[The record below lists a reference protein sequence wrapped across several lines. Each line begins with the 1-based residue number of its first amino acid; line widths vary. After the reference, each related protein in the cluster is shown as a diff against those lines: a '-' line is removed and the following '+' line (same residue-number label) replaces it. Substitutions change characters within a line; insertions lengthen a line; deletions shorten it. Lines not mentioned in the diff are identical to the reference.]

1 MDYLL
6 EIGTEEIPSRFV
18 DTLLAGLNKQFEM
31 RLTQARIAFDA
42 ILTYGSYRRLAVVI
56 QNIAATQAAST
67 LTIKGPPVKIALTEQ
82 GDYTPAGLGFLKKN
96 GQTSGAV
103 VDGYLT
109 LSIEQKANAT
119 PDVLGDLV
127 LQSLQDLYLPIAMH
141 WGHEP
146 TSFIRPVHWI
156 VSLLGDN
163 VLPLSFAGQS
173 ADRLTYGHRF
183 LSGGDTLEGQPVS
196 LSAPSIYVETLR
208 KASVLVA
215 PKDRED
221 SIVRQVH
228 ALYPDLSIDEELL
241 IELTHLVEYPTLLEG
256 HFEAPYLAIPEK
268 ILIITMKKHQKYIPV
283 FKDGKLTN
291 TFLITADNVTPTNA
305 PTIIAGNERVV
316 RARLSD
322 ARFYFEDDISKQ
334 APFFLDK
341 LASITY
347 QQELGSISDKVAR
360 NLALALYL
368 GHLTQLPLDQH
379 KPLTELV
386 TLSKFDLATH
396 MVIEFTELQGYVGEQ
411 YALIWGISPA
421 IAKGI
426 AQHYRPAFA
435 GDDLPESLLAKVAS
449 VADKVDSIVG
459 HFAIGHIPSGS
470 YDPYA
475 LRRQA
480 NGVIQILLETPDLT
494 CDIKRLIEKA
504 LANLPLTTI
513 PEETQSKLDEFF
525 LQRLATLLR
534 DRAIPQDIVAAVLTL
549 DLPCLMKRL
558 AALKLLQLDAP
569 VFAKVVEAAVRVANI
584 TKAVTTTAVIAPQ
597 LFEHPIETTLWKTTQ
612 ALQSAV
618 QNNWDANFILSLGTI
633 AKELSTYFEEVMVMA
648 NDPAV
653 KANRLSVLKTLNSV
667 FDQIADFKAI
677 AL

>member
-31 RLTQARIAFDA
+31 RLTQARLSFDA
-42 ILTYGSYRRLAVVI
+42 ILTYGSYRRLAIVI
-56 QNIAATQAAST
+56 QNIAATQTAST
-67 LTIKGPPVKIALTEQ
+67 LTIKGPPVKIALNEQ

-96 GQTSGAV
+96 GQTSGTV

-109 LSIEQKANAT
+109 IAIEQKANAT
-119 PDVLGDLV
+119 SDVLGDLV

-146 TSFIRPVHWI
+146 TTFIRPVHWI
-156 VSLLGDN
+156 VSLLGGN
-163 VLPLSFAGQS
+163 VLPLSFGGQS
-173 ADRLTYGHRF
+173 AGRLTYGHRF
-183 LSGGDTLEGQPVS
+183 LSGGDTLEGLPLS
-196 LSAPSIYVETLR
+196 LSEPSDYVETLQ
-208 KASVLVA
+208 KASVLVS
-215 PKDRED
+215 PKDRKD

-228 ALYPDLSIDEELL
+228 ALYPDLAIDEELL
-241 IELTHLVEYPTLLEG
+241 NELTHLVEYPTVLKG
-256 HFEAPYLAIPEK
+256 HFEVPYLAIPEK

-291 TFLITADNVTPTNA
+291 TFLITADNVTATNA

-322 ARFYFEDDISKQ
+322 ARFYFEDDISKK
-334 APFFLDK
+334 ASFFLDK
-341 LASITY
+341 LKAITY

-368 GHLTQLPLDQH
+368 GNITSLPAEQNNA
-379 KPLTELV
+379 LTELV

-411 YALIWGISPA
+411 YALLWGITPA

-426 AQHYRPAFA
+426 AQHYQPSFA
-435 GDDLPESLLAKVAS
+435 GDDLPDSLLAKIAS
-449 VADKVDSIVG
+449 VSDKIDTIVG

-470 YDPYA
+470 FDPYA

-494 CDIKRLIEKA
+494 CPIKALIEKA
-504 LANLPLTTI
+504 LVNLPLTTI
-513 PEETQSKLDEFF
+513 PNETASKLDDFF

-534 DRAIPQDIVAAVLTL
+534 DRDIPQDIISAVLTL
-549 DLPCLMKRL
+549 DLPRLMKRL
-558 AALKLLQLDAP
+558 ATIKLLQLDTP
-569 VFAKVVEAAVRVANI
+569 LFSKIVEAAVRVANI
-584 TKAVTTTAVIAPQ
+584 TKAVTSIESINAK
-597 LFEHPIETTLWKTTQ
+597 LFEYPIEATLWETTQ
-612 ALQSAV
+612 VLESAV
-618 QNNWDANFILSLGTI
+618 RANWDAKLIRSLGTV
-633 AKELSTYFEEVMVMA
+633 ADELSTYFEEVMVMA

-653 KANRLSVLKTLNSV
+653 KANRLSALKTLNTI
-667 FDQIADFKAI
+667 FEQFADFKSI
-677 AL
+677 EL